1 MQNII
6 IAGAGGNLGKSV
18 VAAFSKGNYYLNLV
32 EKNNEVYDS
41 RQTVYAIDMAHAEGV
56 EQMISKIQ
64 KNVGDIDV
72 AINLAG
78 RYAPGA
84 IDTTTIADIDNMID
98 VNFKTSFNLV
108 ASLIPHFKK
117 RGKGKFVF
125 IGAKAAMNPNVAGH
139 NVAYA
144 LSKHMLASLGDI
156 INESEGIKPISA
168 HVLLV
173 STLDTA
179 ANRKAMPH
187 ADFSKWVSPD
197 TVAATIFAIAEG
209 KEERTVIEF

>member
-18 VAAFSKGNYYLNLV
+18 VAAFSKGDYYLNLV

-56 EQMISKIQ
+56 EQMINKIQ
-64 KNVGDIDV
+64 KSVGDIDV

-78 RYAPGA
+78 RYAPGT
-84 IDTTTIADIDNMID
+84 IDATAIADIDNMID

-125 IGAKAAMNPNVAGH
+125 IGAKAAMNPKSASH

-144 LSKHMLASLGDI
+144 LSKQMLASLGDI

-173 STLDTA
+173 STLDTP
-179 ANRKAMPH
+179 ANREAMPH
-187 ADFSKWVSPD
+187 ADFSKWISPD
-197 TVAATIFAIAEG
+197 TVAATIVAIAEG
-209 KEERTVIEF
+209 KEERTAIEF